1 MKDHLDRLMEVMEAA
16 FEPRWREAWTRR
28 QVEDSLAMPHSY
40 AILVDAEGLLLDES
54 SDGDAAGFVLA
65 RRAPGEEELLLIGV
79 RPEHRRLG
87 IGRRLLEVFA
97 ERARAGGA
105 DRVFLEMRA
114 ENPAASLYRHCGYV
128 PIGRRAG
135 YYRTTDGER
144 IDAITFGKSL
154 EPN

>member
-1 MKDHLDRLMEVMEAA
+1 MKDSLDRLMEVMEAA

-40 AILVDAEGLLLDES
+40 IILVDADGALLNEV

-79 RPEHRRLG
+79 RPEHRRNG
-87 IGRRLLEVFA
+87 IGRLLLDAFA
-97 ERARAGGA
+97 ERARADGA
-105 DRVFLEMRA
+105 ENVFLEMRA
-114 ENPAASLYRHCGYV
+114 ENPAESLYRDCGYV
-128 PIGRRAG
+128 PIGRRPG

-144 IDAITFGKSL
+144 IDAITYGKVL
-154 EPN
+154 